1 MNALTKQETRAVGFT
16 MEPRNMDEAF
26 RLADMLADSELVPK
40 DFRGKP
46 GNVMVAMQWGMEIGL
61 KPMQSLQNIAVING
75 RPCLWGDA
83 VIALVRGSSVCEY
96 VSETDDGKTAICTV
110 KRRGEAEQVRTF
122 SMEDAKTAGL
132 LGKQG
137 PWTQYPKRM
146 RQMRARAFALR
157 DVFPDVLRG
166 LPVAE
171 ELMDMPT
178 ERHMGPVD
186 EVPPPAKPALPDYA
200 QTDFDKN
207 LPAWAKLVASG
218 KKSPGDLLATLSTKA
233 TFSEQ
238 QKAVILS
245 LKLAVTDVPPPAD
258 QPAPLAKATADAPI
272 ADADGWLAEY
282 DGAPEGGQ

>member
-1 MNALTKQETRAVGFT
+1 MNAITKTEARSVGFT
-16 MEPRNMDEAF
+16 MQPSNMDEAF

-96 VSETDDGKTAICTV
+96 VSETDDGKAATCVV

-122 SMEDAKTAGL
+122 SMDDAKTAGL

-157 DVFPDVLRG
+157 DVFPDVLKG
-166 LPVAE
+166 IQIAE
-171 ELMDMPT
+171 EVMDYPAPPQSVHGTPEVLAAT
-178 ERHMGPVD
+178 ET
-186 EVPPPAKPALPDYA
+186 PP
-200 QTDFDKN
+200 
-207 LPAWAKLVASG
+207 
-218 KKSPGDLLATLSTKA
+218 DLLADAEKHAALGVAAYSKFWTEIGKENRKLINTATHESFKA
-233 TFSEQ
+233 
-238 QKAVILS
+238 KAKAADAARTVEAA
-245 LKLAVTDVPPPAD
+245 AVEA
-258 QPAPLAKATADAPI
+258 QPAEDAPESSG
-272 ADADGWLAEY
+272 DPWLAAL
-282 DGAPEGGQ
+282 DGKAPAAAEGVQA

>member
-1 MNALTKQETRAVGFT
+1 MNAVTKHEARPVGFT
-16 MEPRNMDEAF
+16 MQPSNMEEAF
-26 RLADMLADSELVPK
+26 RLAEMLADSELVPK

-96 VSETDDGKTAICTV
+96 VTETDDGKAAICAV

-122 SMEDAKTAGL
+122 SMDDAKAAGL

-157 DVFPDVLRG
+157 DVFADVLKG
-166 LPVAE
+166 IQIAE
-171 ELMDMPT
+171 EVMDHQDFSTSPAAVVVPKSAPVEPNSDLVEDAEEAADNGREAFGAFWKALTPAERGSLRGHVDALKART
-178 ERHMGPVD
+178 EAADAARTVEAAPVD
-186 EVPPPAKPALPDYA
+186 TQAAAVVPESSGDPWIDALD
-200 QTDFDKN
+200 
-207 LPAWAKLVASG
+207 G
-218 KKSPGDLLATLSTKA
+218 KT
-233 TFSEQ
+233 E
-238 QKAVILS
+238 
-245 LKLAVTDVPPPAD
+245 
-258 QPAPLAKATADAPI
+258 
-272 ADADGWLAEY
+272 
-282 DGAPEGGQ
+282 GAAA